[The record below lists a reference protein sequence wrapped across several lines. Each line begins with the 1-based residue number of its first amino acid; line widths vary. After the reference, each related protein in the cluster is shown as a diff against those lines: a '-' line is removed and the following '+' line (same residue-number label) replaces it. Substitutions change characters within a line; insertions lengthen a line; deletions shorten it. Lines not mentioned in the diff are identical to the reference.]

1 MCCMLQQYRCWLSNT
16 QIANAYILNEWLLG
30 HCGSNSLLTTKDIR
44 KYHGLPSPSF
54 LCFLFGICSLPFL
67 FPLEEQFFSMVRFD
81 NAHKEMRNSVPTIA
95 VPHFVLM
102 HLGKLHW
109 SQGLSKL
116 NSSIKIQVFQIYT
129 SWYIRWGSKQTRQN
143 PSVWKEEKLP
153 HKVLFAEYYFPS
165 LPKMRTIYKH
175 VCSSWNISTVKY
187 ETAVSYT

>member
-1 MCCMLQQYRCWLSNT
+1 MHTSSMSGFWVIAAQTPYWPPRIFVNT
-16 QIANAYILNEWLLG
+16 MV
-30 HCGSNSLLTTKDIR
+30 
-44 KYHGLPSPSF
+44 
-54 LCFLFGICSLPFL
+54 SLPPVFYVFCL
-67 FPLEEQFFSMVRFD
+67 GYVAFPSYFHL
-81 NAHKEMRNSVPTIA
+81 RNSSSQWCASTMPTKKWGI
-95 VPHFVLM
+95 VFQQSQCHILFFK

-153 HKVLFAEYYFPS
+153 HKVLVAEYYFPS

-187 ETAVSYT
+187 ETAASYT